1 MTELAPLPLTDRY
14 ERAMAHA
21 LRLHRGQGRKGTT
34 IPYLSHLL
42 AVSALVLE
50 DGGDEDMAIA
60 GLLHD
65 AGEDAG
71 GRQAVQE
78 IRELFGERVAGIV
91 EACTDTFESP
101 KPAWWPRKRAY
112 LAHLRSEA
120 LQDDARRV
128 SLCDKV
134 HNARAILT
142 DYRVIGEPLWERF
155 SSRRDGTLWYYG
167 SLVEAFR
174 ATLGDTPRG
183 LVSELARTVDELHRL
198 AARPGDGG
206 GLM

>member
-1 MTELAPLPLTDRY
+1 LTDLPPLPLTDRY
-14 ERAMAHA
+14 ERALAHA
-21 LRLHRGQGRKGTT
+21 LRLHRDQGRKGTT

-42 AVSALVLE
+42 SVSALVLE

-71 GRQAVQE
+71 GRGAVAE
-78 IRELFGERVAGIV
+78 IRALFGERVAGIV

-112 LAHLRSEA
+112 IAHLRSPE
-120 LQDDARRV
+120 LPDDARRV

-134 HNARAILT
+134 HNARAILA
-142 DYRVIGEPLWERF
+142 DYRVVGEPLWERF
-155 SSRRDGTLWYYG
+155 TSRRDGTLWYYG
-167 SLVEAFR
+167 ALLEAFR

-183 LVSELARTVDELHRL
+183 LVSELGRTVDELNRL
-198 AARPGDGG
+198 AARPGGG
-206 GLM
+206 ELM